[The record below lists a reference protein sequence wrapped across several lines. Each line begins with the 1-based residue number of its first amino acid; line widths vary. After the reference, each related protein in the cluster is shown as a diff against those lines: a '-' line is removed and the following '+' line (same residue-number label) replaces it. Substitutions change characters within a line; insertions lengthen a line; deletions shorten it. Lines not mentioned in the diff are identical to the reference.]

1 MHFEAVKDILFSDTP
16 VPDIFISD
24 IMPNLPADAV
34 KVYLYCL
41 FLSKYGKEAR
51 PEDLAAKL
59 GMSVESVQ
67 ATFTILEKEGLI
79 LRTPQVITLINLKER
94 EVDRLYR
101 KKTSSDATEAVSRT
115 AMNIRRNQCVDSI
128 NKMFFQGIMAPSWY
142 TTIDHW
148 FETFKFDED
157 VMVSLF
163 KYCYD
168 RNALNARYIEK
179 VGATWAARGITNHWE
194 LEKYMELCEKVNELG
209 KQIAM
214 KLRLN
219 RKLTSYEE
227 RYLEKWINEYGYDMD
242 IIDLAL
248 EKTTGKTNPN
258 FKYIHGVL
266 TGWYNDGLRTK
277 EQILT
282 ASQVAASKERKK
294 APDNVP
300 RRDNFMQR
308 SYDDA
313 FFDMLDKASV
323 KGKDRDNGPD

>member
-1 MHFEAVKDILFSDTP
+1 MHFEAVKDILFSDTL

-59 GMSVESVQ
+59 GMSVDAVY
-67 ATFTILEKEGLI
+67 ATFTILEKEELI
-79 LRTPQVITLINLKER
+79 LRTPQVITLIDLKDR
-94 EVDRLYR
+94 EVSRLYR
-101 KKTSSDATEAVSRT
+101 KKTSSDADEAVSRT

-148 FETFKFDED
+148 FETFRFDED

-227 RYLEKWINEYGYDMD
+227 RYLETWINEYGYGMD

-266 TGWYNDGLRTK
+266 TGWHKDGLRNQ
-277 EQILT
+277 ERILA
-282 ASQVAASKERKK
+282 ASQAAASRDRKRP
-294 APDNVP
+294 ADTVA

-308 SYDDA
+308 SYDDT

>member
-1 MHFEAVKDILFSDTP
+1 MHFEAVKDILFSDTL

-59 GMSVESVQ
+59 GMSVDAVY
-67 ATFTILEKEGLI
+67 ATFTILEKEELI
-79 LRTPQVITLINLKER
+79 LRTPQVITLIDLKDR
-94 EVDRLYR
+94 EVSRLYR
-101 KKTSSDATEAVSRT
+101 KKTSSDADEAVSRT

-148 FETFKFDED
+148 FETFRFDED

-227 RYLEKWINEYGYDMD
+227 RYLETWINEYGYGMD

-266 TGWYNDGLRTK
+266 TGWHKDGLRTR
-277 EQILT
+277 EQILA
-282 ASQVAASKERKK
+282 ASQAAASRDRKRP
-294 APDNVP
+294 ADTVA

-308 SYDDA
+308 SYDDT